1 MEERIYWNDLP
12 HGPIVMDDFIG
23 DAIEKGENFKP
34 AQNGNLLNF
43 YNEPLKLEAAGEL
56 ETIGGNVIGLQ
67 GGMGGTYVKTTGK
80 PGTGTLKISS
90 AQTGSVEIN
99 FQIQSEGKGQQ
110 EAERE
115 AK

>member
-1 MEERIYWNDLP
+1 MIC
-12 HGPIVMDDFIG
+12 PIVIDDFIG

-34 AQNGNLLNF
+34 AQNGNLLSF

-56 ETIGGNVIGLQ
+56 EIIGGNFIGLQ

-80 PGTGTLKISS
+80 PGTLKISS

>member
-1 MEERIYWNDLP
+1 MIC
-12 HGPIVMDDFIG
+12 PIVMDDFIG

-34 AQNGNLLNF
+34 AQNGNLLSF

-90 AQTGSVEIN
+90 AR
-99 FQIQSEGKGQQ
+99 
-110 EAERE
+110 RE
-115 AK
+115 ALRLTFRYGVKEKDSRKQRGRQNK